1 MKDIF
6 KKIYFPKLR
15 PPRRWPQHVV
25 WKWYQNG
32 IKPEIWQRAHF
43 QTIHWKC
50 TSNGIHFEF
59 DSRSSN
65 LTFFKPST
73 ENACPMALILK
84 LTAELFS
91 RPSTTELLQHALFTQ
106 DGFSTRYFQI
116 QISSQKWK
124 SFVFCVLMNYPCTGF
139 CKSWNLCCKRSSE
152 QIHFSRRR
160 NKCLQQTGS
169 FLTPIYLPMLKLRF
183 IHLTE
188 EETANRFLFNAWIRG
203 SSLKVHISIVDQI
216 W

>member
-1 MKDIF
+1 MIITLHKRCLWCLWQIWSQNFWVWQQKLEFDI
-6 KKIYFPKLR
+6 
-15 PPRRWPQHVV
+15 
-25 WKWYQNG
+25 
-32 IKPEIWQRAHF
+32 F

-50 TSNGIHFEF
+50 TS
-59 DSRSSN
+59 D
-65 LTFFKPST
+65 
-73 ENACPMALILK
+73 LK

-124 SFVFCVLMNYPCTGF
+124 SFLFCVLMNYPCTGF

-188 EETANRFLFNAWIRG
+188 EE
-203 SSLKVHISIVDQI
+203 
-216 W
+216 